1 MELGSVTLK
10 TNNQHTL
17 GCVCGSPKRT
27 NSIPAASVVCPT
39 IPPGRANPFFLSC
52 HNKCPLQRGLCAC
65 FVVSRITRSPPICAW
80 PGACRAG
87 RARDRG
93 LNCPSWCVEGFRI
106 GVSQGDLSGRGRAV
120 GLQSRPL
127 DLRSRTLCANP
138 VCGSFVSPRPWK
150 TGWEAEER
158 RATLRAGGRK
168 TGTARSVLYLMMQRT
183 SAAAAP
189 ASAGDG
195 GGGGQ
200 TQLKQAPLPSVVQ
213 VLHVIK
219 SDVDNLELRLG
230 IVDGVLERQASASIH
245 LSLKNQVL
253 CEDPCAAVWLPV
265 CSAWSLCGMRCAD
278 LALLRRPVAESYT
291 ADAKRLACA
300 LAWNRVDDTSGKQ
313 DPRCQKDQWRC
324 GVGNCNWSRGIL
336 ELGSLCMLLFSD

>member
-1 MELGSVTLK
+1 M
-10 TNNQHTL
+10 
-17 GCVCGSPKRT
+17 
-27 NSIPAASVVCPT
+27 
-39 IPPGRANPFFLSC
+39 SC

-168 TGTARSVLYLMMQRT
+168 TGTARSVLYLMRQRT
-183 SAAAAP
+183 LAAAAP

-195 GGGGQ
+195 GRP
-200 TQLKQAPLPSVVQ
+200 TQRKQAPQRSRSRAVCART
-213 VLHVIK
+213 
-219 SDVDNLELRLG
+219 SAEGAGARSAG
-230 IVDGVLERQASASIH
+230 GRASAST
-245 LSLKNQVL
+245 
-253 CEDPCAAVWLPV
+253 
-265 CSAWSLCGMRCAD
+265 SAKG
-278 LALLRRPVAESYT
+278 
-291 ADAKRLACA
+291 ADARSAGGRA
-300 LAWNRVDDTSGKQ
+300 SARTSAKGANARSAMRRRTS
-313 DPRCQKDQWRC
+313 RCRPDWRS
-324 GVGNCNWSRGIL
+324 SR
-336 ELGSLCMLLFSD
+336 ERHRK

>member
-17 GCVCGSPKRT
+17 VCVCGSPKRT

-168 TGTARSVLYLMMQRT
+168 TGTARSMLYLMTGTARSMLYLMTGTARSMLYLMPPLVVSSLPPLVGQPWRSRPIINDGPRHRDPVRT
-183 SAAAAP
+183 
-189 ASAGDG
+189 G
-195 GGGGQ
+195 
-200 TQLKQAPLPSVVQ
+200 PSVLGCPTRLRVRPSGA
-213 VLHVIK
+213 K
-219 SDVDNLELRLG
+219 SSPLT
-230 IVDGVLERQASASIH
+230 SPS
-245 LSLKNQVL
+245 LS
-253 CEDPCAAVWLPV
+253 
-265 CSAWSLCGMRCAD
+265 
-278 LALLRRPVAESYT
+278 Y
-291 ADAKRLACA
+291 
-300 LAWNRVDDTSGKQ
+300 
-313 DPRCQKDQWRC
+313 
-324 GVGNCNWSRGIL
+324 
-336 ELGSLCMLLFSD
+336 F

>member
-1 MELGSVTLK
+1 
-10 TNNQHTL
+10 
-17 GCVCGSPKRT
+17 
-27 NSIPAASVVCPT
+27 
-39 IPPGRANPFFLSC
+39 
-52 HNKCPLQRGLCAC
+52 
-65 FVVSRITRSPPICAW
+65 
-80 PGACRAG
+80 
-87 RARDRG
+87 
-93 LNCPSWCVEGFRI
+93 VEGFRI

-168 TGTARSVLYLMMQRT
+168 TGTARSVLYLMMQRS

-213 VLHVIK
+213 VFHVIK

-278 LALLRRPVAESYT
+278 LALLRRPVAESYA

-336 ELGSLCMLLFSD
+336 ELGASRRCGAVR